1 MISDVVFVTREQG
14 DQSLCSRGSSPRNW
28 SPWLL
33 FASQEQK
40 GGCITGDFRKRVV
53 LGMDC
58 AVAILSSSSLLVC
71 WDFVRIST
79 SCGVSFTDTAAE
91 ALLSLLPQE
100 ESKKLYIKMKYTIAR
115 VDRFMS
121 VSFAL
126 IIIMDVCYY
135 NRFHLAQEK
144 IIKSM

>member
-1 MISDVVFVTREQG
+1 M
-14 DQSLCSRGSSPRNW
+14 
-28 SPWLL
+28 
-33 FASQEQK
+33 
-40 GGCITGDFRKRVV
+40 

-58 AVAILSSSSLLVC
+58 AAAILSSSSLLVC
-71 WDFVRIST
+71 WDLVRIST
-79 SCGVSFTDTAAE
+79 SCDASSSDTVWA

-100 ESKKLYIKMKYTIAR
+100 ESKKLLIMMKYIIAR

-144 IIKSM
+144 IIKRM